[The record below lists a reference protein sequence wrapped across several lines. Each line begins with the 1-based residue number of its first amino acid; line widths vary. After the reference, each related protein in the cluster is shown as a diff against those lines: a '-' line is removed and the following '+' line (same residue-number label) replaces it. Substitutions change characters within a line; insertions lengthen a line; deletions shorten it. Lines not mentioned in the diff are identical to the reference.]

1 MCWCNWKVYLIK
13 TTFDG
18 LSLYWQQLSIAWE
31 PIEDLKLQKIS
42 RFSSGK
48 HVMISVLIWGSGLI
62 SLNCQRK
69 HICHWYRDIAITI
82 ATNFQLENRKI
93 FPNFFPKISSDDSI
107 INNYSEDK
115 LLREYHCDWSLN
127 STIPRKNINRP
138 SVIPFLVKRHKRIA
152 ETTKSRNWVLL
163 SREKNLK
170 NHLTTTEVHYIT
182 SLSFILHQG

>member
-1 MCWCNWKVYLIK
+1 M
-13 TTFDG
+13 
-18 LSLYWQQLSIAWE
+18 
-31 PIEDLKLQKIS
+31 KLQKIS

-48 HVMISVLIWGSGLI
+48 HVMISFLIWGSGLI

-93 FPNFFPKISSDDSI
+93 FPNFFPKLSSDDSI

-115 LLREYHCDWSLN
+115 LLREYYCDWSLN

-163 SREKNLK
+163 SREKKLKEPFDNYGSTLYNL
-170 NHLTTTEVHYIT
+170 LVIYTTPR
-182 SLSFILHQG
+182 LKLKKC